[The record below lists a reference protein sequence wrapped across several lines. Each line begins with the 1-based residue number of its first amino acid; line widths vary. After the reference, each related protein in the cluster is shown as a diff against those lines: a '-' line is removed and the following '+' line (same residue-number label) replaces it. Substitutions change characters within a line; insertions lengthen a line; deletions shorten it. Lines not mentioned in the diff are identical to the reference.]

1 MPTSPY
7 ILSNWV
13 EGDQF
18 YGREALCR
26 TLLEASD
33 RCVYLAG
40 TRRVGKTSLL
50 RRLASELRPH
60 SLYCDLMQA
69 AGHDAGGEMLDE
81 ARLVRLMRRELART
95 ADESAALR
103 DSRPVWEAGER
114 GLGAWL
120 EELSWRWEELGVC
133 VTLLWDE
140 AEMLR
145 RLPPATLMWLRA
157 ILQQSASLRLVI
169 SASKGLAALND
180 RWRGD
185 DVSPF
190 LFGFRT
196 YPLAGIDDAA
206 ADALIGQRGAV
217 RVEPALADAIRRAT
231 GNHPFLLQTLCDRLY
246 RNGALRPI
254 GPADLLV
261 DQPLADLFR
270 IDAAQLSP
278 SERQVLA
285 ALASHGPLDLGA
297 IHAATGLAPDALAS
311 FAHGLAQL
319 GYARALP
326 DGRWAVGN
334 DFLAQWLRG
343 HPLQPA
349 SAITDQAS
357 LEVLSRAPQGVT
369 NTPPSPE
376 AGLHPVSLIPHPLE
390 EPLSEREVEVLRLMA
405 QGRRNGEIARDLIV
419 SENTVKAHVKHIYRK
434 LGVADRVQAT
444 NRGREL
450 GLV

>member
-18 YGREALCR
+18 FGREALCR
-26 TLLEASD
+26 ALVEASD

-50 RRLASELRPH
+50 RRTTNALRPH

-69 AGHDAGGEMLDE
+69 AGHDAGGETLDE
-81 ARLVRLMRRELART
+81 TRLVRLMRRELARA

-103 DSRPVWEAGER
+103 DSRPVWDTDER
-114 GLGAWL
+114 GLCAWL
-120 EELSWRWEELGVC
+120 EELSWRWEELGVS

-157 ILQQSASLRLVI
+157 ILQHSASLRLVI
-169 SASKGLAALND
+169 CASKGLAALND

-196 YPLAGIDDAA
+196 EPLAGLDDGA
-206 ADALIGQRGAV
+206 ADALIRQRGQV
-217 RVEPALADAIRRAT
+217 RADAELATAIRQAT

-246 RNGALRPI
+246 AGGALRPI
-254 GPADLLV
+254 EPRDLLV

-278 SERQVLA
+278 SEQQVLV
-285 ALASHGPLDLGA
+285 ALARHGPLDALA
-297 IHAATGLAPDALAS
+297 LHAATGLAPDALSS

-326 DGRWAVGN
+326 QGRWAVGN
-334 DFLAQWLRG
+334 AFLAQWLRG
-343 HPLQPA
+343 HPLRLA
-349 SAITDQAS
+349 SAITDQAT
-357 LEVLSRAPQGVT
+357 LEVLSRTGASAP
-369 NTPPSPE
+369 
-376 AGLHPVSLIPHPLE
+376 PHTQPLE
-390 EPLSEREVEVLRLMA
+390 EPLSEREVEVLRLLA
-405 QGRRNGEIARDLIV
+405 QGRRNGEIARDLVV

-434 LGVADRVQAT
+434 LGVADRVQAA
-444 NRGREL
+444 NRGRDL
-450 GLV
+450 GLL

>member
-13 EGDQF
+13 EGEQF
-18 YGREALCR
+18 YGRAALCR
-26 TLLEASD
+26 TLVEAGD

-50 RRLASELRPH
+50 RRVAHDLRPH

-69 AGHDAGGEMLDE
+69 ASHDASGEALDE
-81 ARLVRLMRRELART
+81 ARLMRLMRRELTRA
-95 ADESAALR
+95 AASSAALR
-103 DSRPVWEAGER
+103 DSRATWDAGGR
-114 GLGAWL
+114 GLCAWL
-120 EELSWRWEELGVC
+120 EELSWRWEELGIT

-157 ILQQSASLRLVI
+157 ILQHSASLRLI
-169 SASKGLAALND
+169 ICASKGLAALND

-196 YPLAGIDDAA
+196 APLAGIDDDA
-206 ADALIGQRGAV
+206 ADALIRQRGQV
-217 RVEPALADAIRRAT
+217 RADPELAAAIRRAT

-246 RNGALRPI
+246 ANGSLRPI
-254 GPADLLV
+254 EPRDLLV
-261 DQPLADLFR
+261 DQPLADMFR

-278 SERQVLA
+278 SEQQVLA
-285 ALASHGPLDLGA
+285 ALAPHGPLDVAAL
-297 IHAATGLAPDALAS
+297 HTATGLAPDALTS

-343 HPLQPA
+343 HPLQLA
-349 SAITDQAS
+349 SAITDQAT
-357 LEVLSRAPQGVT
+357 LEVLSRAGAPAHAQPSALSPQ
-369 NTPPSPE
+369 
-376 AGLHPVSLIPHPLE
+376 PLE
-390 EPLSEREVEVLRLMA
+390 EPLSEREVEVLRLLA

-434 LGVADRVQAT
+434 LGVADRVQAA

-450 GLV
+450 GLL

>member
-26 TLLEASD
+26 ALIGAGD

-50 RRLASELRPH
+50 RKIAGALRPH

-69 AGHDAGGEMLDE
+69 AGHDAGGETLDE
-81 ARLVRLMRRELART
+81 ARLVRLMRRELARA
-95 ADESAALR
+95 ADASAALR
-103 DSRPVWEAGER
+103 ASRPVWDTAER

-120 EELSWRWEELGVC
+120 EELSWRWEELGVT

-145 RLPPATLMWLRA
+145 RLPPTTLMWLRA
-157 ILQQSASLRLVI
+157 ILQQSASLRLI
-169 SASKGLAALND
+169 ICASKGLAALND
-180 RWRGD
+180 RWRG

-196 YPLAGIDDAA
+196 YPLAGIDDDA
-206 ADALIGQRGAV
+206 ADALIRQRGQVQVDAQ
-217 RVEPALADAIRRAT
+217 AAAAIRQAA

-254 GPADLLV
+254 EPRDLLV

-278 SERQVLA
+278 SEQQVLV
-285 ALASHGPLDLGA
+285 ALARHGPLDAGA
-297 IHAATGLAPDALAS
+297 LHANTSLAPDALAS
-311 FAHGLAQL
+311 FAHSLAQL
-319 GYARALP
+319 GYGRALP
-326 DGRWAVGN
+326 ADRWGVGN
-334 DFLAQWLRG
+334 EFLAQWLRS
-343 HPLQPA
+343 HPLQFA
-349 SAITDQAS
+349 SAVSDQAS
-357 LEVLSRAPQGVT
+357 LEVLSRTDTDAPATLTQSST
-369 NTPPSPE
+369 LSPQP
-376 AGLHPVSLIPHPLE
+376 LLE

-405 QGRRNGEIARDLIV
+405 QGRRNGEIARDLVV

-434 LGVADRVQAT
+434 LGVADRVQAV
-444 NRGREL
+444 NHGREL
-450 GLV
+450 GLL